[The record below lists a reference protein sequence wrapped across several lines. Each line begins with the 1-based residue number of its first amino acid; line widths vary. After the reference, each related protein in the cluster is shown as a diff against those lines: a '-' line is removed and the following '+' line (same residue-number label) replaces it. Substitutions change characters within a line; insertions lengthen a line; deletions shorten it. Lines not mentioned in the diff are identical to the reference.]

1 MTLQA
6 NSVSDAGSSPR
17 AQRRR
22 FMRMQAAKAGLGA
35 LLGLAFFV
43 TIGRPDTAELFALSG
58 FMIPACL
65 ALLALAPVSLSLLE
79 QIGLAGFAGL
89 IGYLAILTGG
99 VVSPLVIWLV
109 LVPAEAALTGGRSA
123 VLRAGL
129 VAGAAF
135 LAVVGTEAMGWL
147 PASRLTLPLWEVYA
161 CSVLAALMQAVLIAV
176 AAQDRQRA
184 ADAAAAQG
192 AAMYRFLA
200 DNAMDMITRHSSDG
214 RIRFASPATSTLLG
228 QMPEELTGAVMQSL
242 VHPEDLGAV
251 QAALMESSYHGHSG
265 SAEVRLRHRDGHF
278 VWAEI
283 RCRPAQVGLGE
294 PADIVAVTRDI
305 SERKNHEYALVEA
318 RDAAL
323 SASRAKTRFLAN
335 MSHELRT
342 PLNAI
347 IGFSELMTR
356 EMFGPLSP
364 RYQEYSRLVHESGAH
379 LLDLINSVLDMSKI
393 EAGKFELHDELFDLE
408 ETAESA
414 VRFLKI
420 PAERANVAIKLQI
433 APNARLVFADRRAV
447 KQILVNLLSNGV
459 KYTPPGGQVQAIA
472 RIPDAGLGIEII
484 VSDNGMGISKQDLE
498 RLGKPFE
505 QVENAETRAREGTG
519 LGLALVKSL
528 AQMHGGNALVESVL
542 GEGTIVTVR
551 LPHAAVDAK
560 GDRLTTGKILPFK
573 AVS

>member
-99 VVSPLVIWLV
+99 VVSPLVVWLV

-228 QMPEELTGAVMQSL
+228 RMPEELTGAVMQSL

-408 ETAESA
+408 ESAESA

-472 RIPDAGLGIEII
+472 RIPEAGLGIEII

-542 GEGTIVTVR
+542 GEGTVVTVR

-560 GDRLTTGKILPFK
+560 GERLVTGKILPFK